1 MFCMYKPHYVSY
13 LVHLIIVATCLTY
26 RHTLPCYGSLSVHYI
41 FLSILFTGLVI
52 IKTNKVIK
60 LFVHWISFLTRVA
73 LVHIF
78 KKIKWRTVQ
87 SFFFE
92 ITCINYYFIIIFLWR
107 LWWWLLNF
115 INYCMIKMVGWGR
128 GWLEFN

>member
-1 MFCMYKPHYVSY
+1 MYKPHYVSY

-78 KKIKWRTVQ
+78 KKNKMKN
-87 SFFFE
+87 SA
-92 ITCINYYFIIIFLWR
+92 IIF
-107 LWWWLLNF
+107 F
-115 INYCMIKMVGWGR
+115 
-128 GWLEFN
+128 